1 MCYMRCTLC
10 SEHYVVCTVQCVV
23 YSIMFAV
30 CSVQCLKLQLTVEV
44 PLSEEFLGWG
54 RRREG
59 GRRRKEEE
67 TGKLRALTQHWARKR
82 REKKNFFWSL
92 TALRYLADPSKDREG
107 LLCKHACNSLNNSLI
122 DQA

>member
-1 MCYMRCTLC
+1 MCCMQCALC
-10 SEHYVVCTVQCVV
+10 SVHYVVCTVQCGEYSIMFAVCSVHYVVGTVQCGV

-30 CSVQCLKLQLTVEV
+30 CSVQCLKLQLTVEA

-67 TGKLRALTQHWARKR
+67 TGKLRALTQH
-82 REKKNFFWSL
+82 
-92 TALRYLADPSKDREG
+92 
-107 LLCKHACNSLNNSLI
+107 
-122 DQA
+122 

>member
-1 MCYMRCTLC
+1 M
-10 SEHYVVCTVQCVV
+10 
-23 YSIMFAV
+23 MFAV

-67 TGKLRALTQHWARKR
+67 TGKLRALTQH
-82 REKKNFFWSL
+82 
-92 TALRYLADPSKDREG
+92 
-107 LLCKHACNSLNNSLI
+107 
-122 DQA
+122 